1 MPVTELSGEEW
12 DELMYRSWEVNP
24 SSKEKVNEDLNNEQG
39 TVDIAV
45 DASKAA
51 NVSGKQIEKGAAE
64 LASGNQSYSVSQSV
78 QPENQQVQTR

>member
-1 MPVTELSGEEW
+1 MPVTELSDEEW
-12 DELMYRSWEVNP
+12 EELMNRSWEVNP
-24 SSKEKVNEDLNNEQG
+24 SSNEKVNEDLNNEQG

-51 NVSGKQIEKGAAE
+51 NVSGIQLEKGAAE
-64 LASGNQSYSVSQSV
+64 LASGSQPYSVSQSV